1 MNAEEVIGAMKE
13 RGSGEGDVDEPKRT
27 AIRGTIR
34 RLKAGA
40 ADMGQAARGAALLAA
55 SSTDDRGGRMDRGA
69 RTALAG
75 GVVLAYAR
83 PFTTGDGNG
92 ALKAGAWTP
101 SDPAQARLHKRLI
114 RSRNER
120 YRPSAPADPRGS
132 SSAAAGWFAPVNTA
146 RSWLRVSELAE
157 LQGERMQELAGALEN
172 ELDAT
177 TSTARGPRRGGRVRA

>member
-1 MNAEEVIGAMKE
+1 MKE
-13 RGSGEGDVDEPKRT
+13 RQSGGGGDADELKRT
-27 AIRGTIR
+27 AVRGTIR

-55 SSTDDRGGRMDRGA
+55 GSRGGRMDGGA
-69 RTALAG
+69 RKALAA

-92 ALKAGAWTP
+92 ALNAGAWTP
-101 SDPAQARLHKRLI
+101 ANAAQARLHKRLI

-120 YRPSAPADPRGS
+120 YRPPGPADSHGS
-132 SSAAAGWFAPVNTA
+132 SPVAAEWFAPVDTA
-146 RSWLRVSELAE
+146 RSWLRVGELAE
-157 LQGERMQELAGALEN
+157 VQGERMQVLASALED

>member
-1 MNAEEVIGAMKE
+1 MKE
-13 RGSGEGDVDEPKRT
+13 RRSGGGDADEPKRT

-34 RLKAGA
+34 RLRAGA

-55 SSTDDRGGRMDRGA
+55 SSTDGRGGRMDRGA
-69 RTALAG
+69 RTALAA
-75 GVVLAYAR
+75 GVILAYAR

-92 ALKAGAWTP
+92 ALNAGAWTP
-101 SDPAQARLHKRLI
+101 ADSAQARLHKALI

-120 YRPSAPADPRGS
+120 YRPPEPADPRGS
-132 SSAAAGWFAPVNTA
+132 SHVAPGWCAPVNTA
-146 RSWLRVSELAE
+146 RSWRRVSELAE
-157 LQGERMQELAGALEN
+157 VQGERMQVLASALED